1 MNNQKISF
9 EDIRNMECHT
19 LIYTNI
25 FLFSQV
31 HDLLNIFLGYSS
43 SEIIILRKIL
53 GIVPKIIVC
62 LIIP

>member
-19 LIYTNI
+19 LINTDI
-25 FLFSQV
+25 FLFSQL
-31 HDLLNIFLGYSS
+31 HDLLNIFLGHSS